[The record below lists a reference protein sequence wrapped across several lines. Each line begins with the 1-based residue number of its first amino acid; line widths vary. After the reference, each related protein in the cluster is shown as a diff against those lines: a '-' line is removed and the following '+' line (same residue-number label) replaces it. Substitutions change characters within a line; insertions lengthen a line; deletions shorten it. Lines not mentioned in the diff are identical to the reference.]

1 MADRIIADDEISE
14 VYNREDVMKTLEKLS
29 EENPEMNFEEL
40 ETKAQEYLEEQADKE
55 HDLPGNRSRR

>member
-1 MADRIIADDEISE
+1 
-14 VYNREDVMKTLEKLS
+14 
-29 EENPEMNFEEL
+29 MNFEEL